1 MLVKV
6 TYDELSYLL
15 SESSHAHASKNASN
29 QEKTLPYSLFTATGE
44 VLLPFGEKLTSK
56 TLQSLQR
63 WAIYRNPAELPMN
76 HEGVW
81 LNGSQGET
89 TEQDKLDLVI
99 EASHQPLMAGASAER
114 FMQPLAH
121 FFEKLAHGELPDVA
135 LLTVARDCLV
145 SEVTRRTDEVQILS
159 QLRIRDAYTYDHT
172 LDVTAVSIALAKYIG
187 LDDETIRDVGLAAI
201 LHDLGKILIPKPIM
215 FKTSRLSVQEFEV
228 MKLHPRLGY
237 NMIRDVLKLPEHIA
251 RPALEHQELH
261 GGGGYPL
268 NLKGDDI
275 HPFSQIVKIADVYD
289 ALTSKRPYKQP
300 IPSNKAIKIMLSE
313 GEKSFNPV
321 LLDKFADMANYQA
334 AA

>member
-1 MLVKV
+1 
-6 TYDELSYLL
+6 
-15 SESSHAHASKNASN
+15 
-29 QEKTLPYSLFTATGE
+29 
-44 VLLPFGEKLTSK
+44 LTS
-56 TLQSLQR
+56 LR
-63 WAIYRNPAELPMN
+63 HWVIYRNPAELPVD

-81 LNGSQGET
+81 LTGSEGEVT
-89 TEQDKLDLVI
+89 AQDKMNLLAEEAAGSLLDHGT
-99 EASHQPLMAGASAER
+99 SQR

-121 FFEKLAHGELPDVA
+121 FFEQLEQGNLPDVA

-145 SEVTRRTDEVQILS
+145 SEVTSRVDEVQILS

-172 LDVTAVSIALAKYIG
+172 LDVTAVSIALAKHIG

-201 LHDLGKILIPKPIM
+201 LHDLGKILIPKAIM
-215 FKTSRLSVQEFEV
+215 FKTSRLTVQEFEV

-251 RPALEHQELH
+251 CPALEHQELH

-268 NLKGDDI
+268 NLKGDEI

-321 LLDKFADMANYQA
+321 LLAKFVEMANYQEA
-334 AA
+334 S